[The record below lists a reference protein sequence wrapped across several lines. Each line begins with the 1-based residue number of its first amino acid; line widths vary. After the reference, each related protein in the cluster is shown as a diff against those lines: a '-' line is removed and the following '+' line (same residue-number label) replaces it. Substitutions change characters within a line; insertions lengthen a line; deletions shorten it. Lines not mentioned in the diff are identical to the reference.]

1 MKVLVFLQMKGRSGA
16 QTVPIHT
23 AVEASA
29 FRHHQVLSSFL
40 PLLVPGHDICHLKL
54 RACSFLQRFA
64 GMFFPI

>member
-1 MKVLVFLQMKGRSGA
+1 MKVLVFLQIRGRSGA
-16 QTVPIHT
+16 QIVLIYT

-29 FRHHQVLSSFL
+29 FRHYQVLSSFL

-54 RACSFLQRFA
+54 RACSVLQRFA